1 MRLNLMSAN
10 NVTKIGEFPNNKKKR
25 NQPLHY
31 NYTTLHNSPKRDGLK
46 SKPAASTSSF
56 LCPSSR
62 EHPLKNA
69 KHSFISLDGGLGF
82 PILRHTP
89 HNAYSIFSRPLKFSG
104 NSTSLKI
111 CLCFTATFAES
122 SDSVDCCLAKL
133 VLRFLRATVVKWNV
147 ARGKVT
153 TDNFDRGG
161 KVKIA
166 GFRHTNA
173 GCFAICTRGII
184 AETTCM
190 MQCNVLHWYILTSGC
205 LQYKQCHLSGA
216 HHKIHCKLHVV
227 IQASADWRKTN
238 NFVCAIGKFHCSWCL
253 VKIDRSRSKLA
264 LPFTQP
270 NTGTEWTTTDSC
282 MTQIHQIY
290 AKINLDTIKKQTG
303 MNIHCRNSS
312 KQLWLRLFTN
322 MVITKALKTS
332 NTRANINEC
341 GIHMHKLC
349 QQLFLNLWRTI
360 HQKMS
365 VQETNPLCMFLC
377 ASHFIGKIMRCYK
390 TSESLPIQKQT
401 RQQNDNNKATATQP
415 QHIEDVHAR
424 QW

>member
-1 MRLNLMSAN
+1 MRLNLMSAK
-10 NVTKIGEFPNNKKKR
+10 NVTKISVNSQTTNPNNKKKR
-25 NQPLHY
+25 NQPLRY
-31 NYTTLHNSPKRDGLK
+31 SYTTLHNSPKRDGLK

-153 TDNFDRGG
+153 ADNFDRGG
-161 KVKIA
+161 EVKIA

-184 AETTCM
+184 ADTTCM
-190 MQCNVLHWYILTSGC
+190 MQCNVLHRYILTSGC

-216 HHKIHCKLHVV
+216 HHRNTLQVACRYSSLCWLEENQQFCLCNWEISLFMVSCKNRPKPEATYLAIHTTQHRHRVNCNWQLHDANTPNICKY
-227 IQASADWRKTN
+227 
-238 NFVCAIGKFHCSWCL
+238 KFGH
-253 VKIDRSRSKLA
+253 
-264 LPFTQP
+264 
-270 NTGTEWTTTDSC
+270 N
-282 MTQIHQIY
+282 
-290 AKINLDTIKKQTG
+290 KKQTG

-322 MVITKALKTS
+322 MVFTKALKTS
-332 NTRANINEC
+332 NTRANINEY

-349 QQLFLNLWRTI
+349 QQLFLNQWRAI
-360 HQKMS
+360 
-365 VQETNPLCMFLC
+365 
-377 ASHFIGKIMRCYK
+377 R
-390 TSESLPIQKQT
+390 
-401 RQQNDNNKATATQP
+401 
-415 QHIEDVHAR
+415 
-424 QW
+424 